1 METADSGRRSGL
13 GLVVLCAGLWL
24 AVSLGAFAYFRATH
38 TSGAQPIYYITGDEP
53 HYLVIATSLRR
64 DGDLDVL
71 NNYREKHYLPFYP
84 HHLGDPRDLHEM
96 HAIYGRGGAVYS
108 KHPLGLPLM
117 VLPFFRNGDP
127 FGVNLLMMVLTG
139 LLGVQVFLLARDLTG
154 ALWPSLAAWAAA
166 LFSTPLFL
174 YADQIY
180 PEVPG
185 ALLLVLAVRAILSR
199 RPCWWR
205 ALLIGGCIAVLPWLH
220 LRYGPTAAL
229 MAGAWLL
236 AGGWRRRWQ
245 WPLLALPTGASL
257 VGLLVFYDR
266 LFGGIPAVD
275 EFGSVSVANI
285 VVGAAG
291 LLLDQQYGLLIY
303 APVYVL
309 ALWGLAQLGWLRVP
323 RSWVLLLIIVTYYV
337 FLASFS
343 YWFGAWSPP
352 ARMLVFVLPLLAAL
366 MAVPLARWNGA
377 GMWSLFYILTA
388 VGYWIIYQLL
398 RTPSLRYNLW
408 DGTSVL
414 LEHLS
419 EQWGIELVALF
430 PSYIEPS
437 SVSVIWG
444 VAAPVVVVAAG
455 WWLRRRER
463 RTPTPLRRSMA
474 PPLDEEAPYLATA
487 GSVGRSG
494 S

>member
-53 HYLVIATSLRR
+53 DYLVIATSLQR

-71 NNYREKHYLPFYP
+71 NNYREKHYLSFYP
-84 HHLGDPRDLHEM
+84 HHLGDPRVLQEM
-96 HAIYGRGGAVYS
+96 HAVYGRGGAVYP
-108 KHPLGLPLM
+108 KHSIGLPLM
-117 VLPFFRNGDP
+117 LLPFFRNGDP
-127 FGVNLLMMVLTG
+127 FGVHILMMVLTG
-139 LLGVQVFLLARDLTG
+139 LLGMQVFLLARDLTG
-154 ALWPSLAAWAAA
+154 ALWPALAAWAAA
-166 LFSTPLFL
+166 LFAVPLFL

-180 PEVPG
+180 PEVPS
-185 ALLLVLAVRAILSR
+185 ALLLVLAVRAMLNHQQR
-199 RPCWWR
+199 WWQT
-205 ALLIGGCIAVLPWLH
+205 LLIGGCVALLPWLH

-229 MAGAWLL
+229 VAGAWIL
-236 AGGWRRRWQ
+236 AGGWRRHWQ
-245 WPLLALPTGASL
+245 WPLLGLPAVGSL

-266 LFGGIPAVD
+266 LYGGIPTVG
-275 EFGSVSVANI
+275 EFGAASMENI
-285 VVGAAG
+285 LVGAAG
-291 LLLDQQYGLLIY
+291 LLLDQEFGLLIY

-323 RSWVLLLIIVTYYV
+323 HAWILLLVVVTYYV

-343 YWFGAWSPP
+343 GWHGAWSPP
-352 ARMLVFVLPLLAAL
+352 ARMLVFIAPLLAAL
-366 MAVPLARWNGA
+366 IAVPLARWPSA
-377 GMWSLFYILTA
+377 GVWSVFYVLTA
-388 VGYWIIYQLL
+388 AGYWIVYQLL
-398 RTPSLRYNLW
+398 LTPSLRYNLW

-437 SVSVIWG
+437 RVSVIWG
-444 VAAPVVVVAAG
+444 IAAPVVVVAAG
-455 WWLRRRER
+455 WWLRRGER
-463 RTPTPLRRSMA
+463 RTPTPLRRPDA
-474 PPLDEEAPYLATA
+474 RPLDEEAPHLVAA
-487 GSVGRSG
+487 GSAGRSG